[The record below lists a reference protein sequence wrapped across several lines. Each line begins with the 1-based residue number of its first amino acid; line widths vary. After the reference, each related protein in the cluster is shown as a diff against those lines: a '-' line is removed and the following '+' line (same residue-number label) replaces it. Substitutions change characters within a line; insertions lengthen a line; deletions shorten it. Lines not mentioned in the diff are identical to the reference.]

1 MVEKNLVAHGAR
13 RMDLRATNEHRVR
26 TALAHGVAGQD
37 GVEAVPAVL
46 RGAVATIILLYLGCN
61 FVVIKFGARSVV
73 SLYGSRITSGS

>member
-1 MVEKNLVAHGAR
+1 V
-13 RMDLRATNEHRVR
+13 
-26 TALAHGVAGQD
+26 AHGVAGQD

-46 RGAVATIILLYLGCN
+46 RGTVATIILLYLGCN

>member
-13 RMDLRATNEHRVR
+13 RMDLRATNERAVW

-46 RGAVATIILLYLGCN
+46 RGAVPTIILLYLGCN

>member
-13 RMDLRATNEHRVR
+13 RMDLRATNERAVR
-26 TALAHGVAGQD
+26 TALAHGVARQD
-37 GVEAVPAVL
+37 GVEAIPAVL
-46 RGAVATIILLYLGCN
+46 RGTVATIIAVYLGCN